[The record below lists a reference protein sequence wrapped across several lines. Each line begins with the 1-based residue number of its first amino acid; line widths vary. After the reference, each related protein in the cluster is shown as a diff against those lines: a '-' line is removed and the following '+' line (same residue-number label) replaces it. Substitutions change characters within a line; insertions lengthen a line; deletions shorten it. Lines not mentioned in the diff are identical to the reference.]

1 METNIKWHDEKSE
14 KMFSEM
20 TQKYAK
26 AAIGAANIYGGK
38 NEIGHGGRGDCARSF
53 VCHSE

>member
-1 METNIKWHDEKSE
+1 MMKKVK

-26 AAIGAANIYGGK
+26 AAIGAANIHGGK
-38 NEIGHGGRGDCARSF
+38 NEIGHAGRGDYARSF
-53 VCHSE
+53 VCHYE